1 MRKMN
6 IILSTAGHID
16 HGKTYLIEKLTGK
29 NTMHH
34 KEELQRNI
42 TIDLGYS
49 FILIDN
55 LNVSIIDVPGHKDY
69 LKNTICG
76 ILNSNIS
83 ILVVSAVDGVCHQ
96 TIEHFKIIEY
106 SSIDNLI
113 IAITK
118 IDLATKE
125 DLTHTLMQVNKL
137 IEKSNINNI
146 KILEIDYSTPLN
158 RLKQT
163 ISDFSRNI
171 SFKQVLPYDILKIDN
186 SFSINGYGTVIS
198 GNLLNGSFHLG
209 QEVTIYPKKLRSKIR
224 IIETHKKNHGKI
236 ECYSRVAL
244 NLPKISVD
252 DVNRGD
258 VLSTSEN
265 LYCGDVF
272 EAWVHSTKELENLK
286 NYEKVKLLIG
296 TNKLNASIVFIK
308 KNRNSK
314 NYELIQLRLKE
325 DHLCFVKDDMIILN
339 TLGDII
345 TGGIIVNP
353 LSYKFSKYDDE
364 SLTLINDL
372 GSKDIDRLI
381 FLSLIHSKK
390 IIESNYLEEYLCF
403 SKEKKA
409 EITHYFKEKKYI
421 VCLGKLENSN
431 NFYIL
436 KLDYYTKL
444 VEKIRQIISEFTN
457 KYKFRVAMSLNTIY
471 SNFNYI
477 NPIIISEI
485 LNKINIKSR
494 NNRIVLKCDS
504 KPNDNFTKNHL
515 DLIEKIRNSTSI
527 ISLSDLIGANNLLR
541 EILYNDLSDLFV
553 IIDKTHII
561 SKETYNTYLSFI
573 KNHFLNNEKLTI
585 SDFKGEFNVSR
596 NNAVLILEF
605 FDSKKITKRFDNYR
619 IKLYNG

>member
-1 MRKMN
+1 MN
-6 IILSTAGHID
+6 IIVSTAGHID

-76 ILNSNIS
+76 ILNSNMS

-118 IDLATKE
+118 IDLSTKE
-125 DLTHTLMQVNKL
+125 NLKNTLMQIKKM
-137 IEKSNINNI
+137 IERSNIKNI
-146 KILEIDYSTPLN
+146 KILEIDYSAPLHQ
-158 RLKQT
+158 LKQT
-163 ISDFSRNI
+163 ISDFSHNVG
-171 SFKQVLPYDILKIDN
+171 FKQVLPYDIVKIDN

-198 GNLLNGSFHLG
+198 GNLLKGSFRLG
-209 QEVTIYPKKLRSKIR
+209 QEVTIYPKKLKSKIR
-224 IIETHKKNHGKI
+224 VIESHKQKLDKI
-236 ECYSRVAL
+236 GAYSRVAF
-244 NLPKISVD
+244 NLAKISVRD
-252 DVNRGD
+252 INRGD
-258 VLSTSEN
+258 VLSSSNN
-265 LYCGDVF
+265 LSCGDIF
-272 EAWVHSTKELENLK
+272 EAFVHSTEELK
-286 NYEKVKLLIG
+286 NIKNYDNVKVFIG
-296 TNKLNASIVFIK
+296 SKKLNAKIVFTE
-308 KNRNSK
+308 KNRYYK
-314 NYELIQLRLKE
+314 DYELIQLRLKE
-325 DHLCFVKDDMIILN
+325 EHLCFVKDDIIILN
-339 TLGDII
+339 IFGEIV
-345 TGGIIVNP
+345 TGGMIINP

-457 KYKFRVAMSLNTIY
+457 KYKFRVAMSLNIIY
-471 SNFNYI
+471 SKFNYI

>member
-224 IIETHKKNHGKI
+224 IIETHKKNHDKI
-236 ECYSRVAL
+236 ERYSRVAL

-436 KLDYYTKL
+436 KHSLRK
-444 VEKIRQIISEFTN
+444 
-457 KYKFRVAMSLNTIY
+457 MSQAQV
-471 SNFNYI
+471 
-477 NPIIISEI
+477 
-485 LNKINIKSR
+485 R
-494 NNRIVLKCDS
+494 HNNRPQPS
-504 KPNDNFTKNHL
+504 
-515 DLIEKIRNSTSI
+515 
-527 ISLSDLIGANNLLR
+527 
-541 EILYNDLSDLFV
+541 
-553 IIDKTHII
+553 
-561 SKETYNTYLSFI
+561 
-573 KNHFLNNEKLTI
+573 
-585 SDFKGEFNVSR
+585 
-596 NNAVLILEF
+596 
-605 FDSKKITKRFDNYR
+605 
-619 IKLYNG
+619 